1 MADGIILAAGYS
13 SRAKT
18 NKMLLMFKNKSLIF
32 HSIDGMMPFV
42 SHIFV
47 ITGHYHQE
55 IKDALKGLKN
65 VTCVENKNYDQGMFS
80 SIKTGALVVSND
92 FFVLPGDC
100 PFVDALT
107 YEKLLQGNKEMR
119 VPSYQGKKGHP
130 LFIQQHLI
138 KELIDEPDSSNLRDF
153 RNQHDLEI
161 IEIND
166 PNILKDIDTIEDY
179 LKLEKPIRKEDKDGS

>member
-47 ITGHYHQE
+47 ITGHYHKE
-55 IKDALKGLKN
+55 IMDALKGLKN
-65 VTCVENKNYDQGMFS
+65 VTCIENKNYNQGMFS
-80 SIKTGALVVSND
+80 SIQTGASCVSKD
-92 FFVLPGDC
+92 FFILPGDC
-100 PFVDALT
+100 PFVEALT
-107 YEKLLQGNKEMR
+107 YVKLLEGNKEMR

-130 LFIQQHLI
+130 LFIQKHLI
-138 KELIDEPDSSNLRDF
+138 KQLIDEPDSSNLRNF
-153 RNQHDLEI
+153 RDRYELEI
-161 IEIND
+161 IETND

-179 LKLEKPIRKEDKDGS
+179 LKLEKPIRKEDKHGS